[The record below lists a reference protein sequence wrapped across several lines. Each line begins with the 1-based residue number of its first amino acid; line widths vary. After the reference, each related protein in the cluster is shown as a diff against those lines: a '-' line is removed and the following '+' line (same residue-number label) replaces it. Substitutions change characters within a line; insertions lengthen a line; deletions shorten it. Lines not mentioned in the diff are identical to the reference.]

1 VVNFQAVDQYVHAV
15 VANMVDNVCLYEARI
30 DEIKQRYKE
39 EESTTPSSPSDKD
52 AASESNNNSPVDKQ

>member
-1 VVNFQAVDQYVHAV
+1 
-15 VANMVDNVCLYEARI
+15 MVDNVCLYEARI